1 MNLFRYAATRTIP
14 TYDTIQSFTN
24 TMTERI
30 GGDLSFSFTRLIV
43 SADTSGQDVDL
54 NVCQFVIWAWGG
66 LVTSFTTP
74 AIFERHTLQGAFADQ
89 ICLQQCDR
97 VPGGKCIL
105 YNLIANKLHSYY

>member
-30 GGDLSFSFTRLIV
+30 GSKLSFSFNRLIV

-54 NVCQFVIWAWGG
+54 NVCQNVLWAWGG
-66 LVTSFTTP
+66 SVSSFTTP
-74 AIFERHTLQGAFADQ
+74 ATIGRHTSRGAFVDQ
-89 ICLQQCDR
+89 ICLQRCSR
-97 VPGGKCIL
+97 VPNGKPNIQL
-105 YNLIANKLHSYY
+105 YNFEIH